1 MNTTAVKFIP
11 SAAREALLLPPKLAV
26 VLVAMT
32 TAAAAQP
39 PMPHGPQYYACYT
52 DEGQGRFV
60 PCDVG

>member
-1 MNTTAVKFIP
+1 MLTNLAKGTI
-11 SAAREALLLPPKLAV
+11 AALAV
-26 VLVAMT
+26 VLVAIT